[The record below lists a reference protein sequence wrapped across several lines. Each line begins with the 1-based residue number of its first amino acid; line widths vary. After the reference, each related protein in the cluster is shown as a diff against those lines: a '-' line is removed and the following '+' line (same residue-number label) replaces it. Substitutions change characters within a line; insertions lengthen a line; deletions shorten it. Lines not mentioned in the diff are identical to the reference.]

1 MSVEEQISENI
12 VPTNDGLPWYGIR
25 LFSLKQMEVKQAFDE
40 KGWQSFIPMEVFDY
54 EDQDHH
60 VRHKLRPVVRNLI
73 FLKKTDDED
82 VIRKQIFELP
92 FKMSIITRSRTDSTY
107 SEIPARQMEEF
118 QIMCNPELG
127 MKRYLSQDEAKLK
140 TGSPVKVTHGPLK
153 GLTGK
158 LVRSNRKYYLL
169 KDVPGLAVMLKVSRW
184 CCEPLS

>member
-1 MSVEEQISENI
+1 
-12 VPTNDGLPWYGIR
+12 
-25 LFSLKQMEVKQAFDE
+25 
-40 KGWQSFIPMEVFDY
+40 
-54 EDQDHH
+54 
-60 VRHKLRPVVRNLI
+60 
-73 FLKKTDDED
+73 
-82 VIRKQIFELP
+82 
-92 FKMSIITRSRTDSTY
+92 
-107 SEIPARQMEEF
+107 MEEF